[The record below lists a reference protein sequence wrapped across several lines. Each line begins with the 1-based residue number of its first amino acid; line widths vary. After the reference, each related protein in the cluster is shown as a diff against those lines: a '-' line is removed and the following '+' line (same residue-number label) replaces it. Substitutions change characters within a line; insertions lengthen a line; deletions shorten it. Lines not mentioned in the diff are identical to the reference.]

1 MSSKA
6 APAPAAPKAVKAK
19 DASATPKATLTLKDI
34 GSGFS
39 TKNVVAGGTST
50 LKYKR
55 GDFNASLAAS
65 DATVKNIK
73 VRAVRGG
80 HPRRGIRAAVPSHWR
95 LMPRDRMLPPPK
107 KSGPRACVAPPRPA
121 DDGGGC
127 EPEPQAQPQQ
137 LERLR
142 DARGQIG
149 HRTHRSLSTCGLAP
163 TPPCPTLYPLWRTQ
177 SLRDVVATLDYKVP
191 KGIKGVTVNTKY
203 ELGPKK
209 YTVGATWDGKVT
221 SRATT
226 VKATYSNKDNKLAGE
241 ATLAVTKTQKANVVF
256 NQDKVGALCSRLPP
270 CAGACGVQA
279 SRGLRLQVSGS
290 HRPACMRARMAARR
304 CMQASCFP
312 TCPERGHMGVPDM
325 AAVPCR
331 AMPPPTM

>member
-50 LKYKR
+50 LRYKR

-73 VRAVRGG
+73 
-80 HPRRGIRAAVPSHWR
+80 
-95 LMPRDRMLPPPK
+95 
-107 KSGPRACVAPPRPA
+107 
-121 DDGGGC
+121 
-127 EPEPQAQPQQ
+127 
-137 LERLR
+137 
-142 DARGQIG
+142 
-149 HRTHRSLSTCGLAP
+149 
-163 TPPCPTLYPLWRTQ
+163 

-191 KGIKGVTVNTKY
+191 KGVKGVTVNTKY

-221 SRATT
+221 NRATT
-226 VKATYSNKDNKLAGE
+226 VKATYSNKDNKVAGE
-241 ATLAVTKTQKANVVF
+241 ATLAVTKTQKANLVF
-256 NQDKVGALCSRLPP
+256 NQEKMISAKYTVVNNDFTYEPSYNFDKKAPAVAISKKQGKANLKLSYDLKSENAALEWNRKPFKIVLSSVVSKKPSVGKPTVA
-270 CAGACGVQA
+270 A
-279 SRGLRLQVSGS
+279 SYENV
-290 HRPACMRARMAARR
+290 
-304 CMQASCFP
+304 F
-312 TCPERGHMGVPDM
+312 EF
-325 AAVPCR
+325 
-331 AMPPPTM
+331 